1 MGNELKRKYGLFT
14 AICMVVGIVIGSGVF
29 FKAGKVLTNNNGSM
43 LKSLLTVALV
53 GAVMTVCTYV
63 FSLLAQRHERVN
75 GVIDYAEVSCGPMYA
90 YGLGWFLSTIYY
102 PSLTSCL
109 AWISAQYTCELFSW
123 DVTSDIHV
131 AIGAFYL
138 VAGYALNALSPK
150 IAGKFQV
157 STTVIKLVPLGIMA
171 VVGTVAGLINGKT
184 VASLGESA
192 TAVGGTA
199 GGGILAAAV
208 AFAFAYEGW
217 IIATSINAELKNA
230 KRNLPIALV
239 AGSLIVVAVYLFYFL
254 GLTGALTTEEMMASS
269 NIPKE
274 AFSKLFGSP
283 VFGTIV
289 YVFIVISCLGTMNGL
304 MLGCCRGM
312 YSVAVRGQGPAP
324 SIFAEVDKETNM
336 PTNSAIVGL
345 LFCGFWFMQ
354 WELGL
359 IRGVLP
365 DIIAWENDELPIIT
379 LYASYIPIF
388 IVLMIRGK
396 EMHPVKRF
404 VMPALA
410 IVCCIF
416 MVYAAFATY
425 KIQAVYY
432 LIVSTVVLLI
442 GLLFYRGKD
451 GKTLPERLFR
461 KKKQE
466 EEPVNE

>member
-1 MGNELKRKYGLFT
+1 MKNELKRKYGLFT

-29 FKAGKVLTNNNGSM
+29 FKAGKVLESNNGSM
-43 LKSLLTVALV
+43 GKSILTVALV

-63 FSLLAQRHERVN
+63 FSLFAQRHERVN
-75 GVIDYAEVSCGPMYA
+75 GIIDYAEVSCGPMYA

-123 DVTSDIHV
+123 DVTSDIHL

-157 STTVIKLVPLGIMA
+157 STTVIKLIPLGIMA
-171 VVGTVAGLINGKT
+171 VVGTAAGLINGKT
-184 VASLGESA
+184 VASLGESSSLSGA
-192 TAVGGTA
+192 A

-239 AGSLIVVAVYLFYFL
+239 AGSLIVVAVYVFYFL
-254 GLTGALTTEEMMASS
+254 GLTGALTSEEMMASP

-274 AFSKLFGSP
+274 AFGKLFGSP
-283 VFGTIV
+283 VFGTVV

-312 YSVAVRGQGPAP
+312 YSVAIRGQGPAP
-324 SIFAEVDKETNM
+324 RLFAEVDKQTNM
-336 PTNSAIVGL
+336 PTNSAILGL
-345 LFCGFWFMQ
+345 IFCGFWFMQ

-388 IVLMIRGK
+388 AVLMVKGK
-396 EMHPVKRF
+396 DLHPVKRF
-404 VMPALA
+404 LLPSLA
-410 IVCCIF
+410 IVGCIF
-416 MVYAAFATY
+416 MVYAAFAAY
-425 KIQAVYY
+425 RIEAVYY
-432 LIVSTVVLLI
+432 LIVSTAVLLI
-442 GLLFYRGKD
+442 GMLFYRGKD
-451 GKTLPERLFR
+451 GKTVLDRVLRQKGGEAEGTDP
-461 KKKQE
+461 
-466 EEPVNE
+466 

>member
-29 FKAGKVLTNNNGSM
+29 FKAGKVLQNNNGSM
-43 LKSLLTVALV
+43 AGSLLTVVLV

-63 FSLLAQRHERVN
+63 FSLLAQRHAHVN
-75 GVIDYAEVSCGPMYA
+75 GIIDYAEATCGPMYA

-109 AWISAQYTCELFSW
+109 AWISAQYTCELFAW

-138 VAGYALNALSPK
+138 IAGYALNALSPK

-157 STTVIKLVPLGIMA
+157 STTVIKLIPLGIMA
-171 VVGTVAGLINGKT
+171 LVGTVAGLINGKT

-199 GGGILAAAV
+199 GGGIFAAAV

-230 KRNLPIALV
+230 KRNLPIALIV
-239 AGSLIVVAVYLFYFL
+239 GSLIVVAVYLFYFL
-254 GLTGALTTEEMMASS
+254 GLTGALTTEEMMASP

-283 VFGTIV
+283 VFGTVV

-304 MLGCCRGM
+304 MLGCSRGM
-312 YSVAVRGQGPAP
+312 YSVAARGQGPAP
-324 SIFAEVDKETNM
+324 HIFAEVDKESNM

-388 IVLMIRGK
+388 IVLMIRGRDL
-396 EMHPVKRF
+396 HPVKRF

-410 IVCCIF
+410 IVGCIF
-416 MVYAAFATY
+416 MVYAAFSSY
-425 KIQAVYY
+425 KIQAIYY

-442 GLLFYRGKD
+442 GMLFYRGKE
-451 GKTLPERLFR
+451 GRTVLERLFR
-461 KKKQE
+461 KKSE
-466 EEPVNE
+466 ERPTVNE

>member
-1 MGNELKRKYGLFT
+1 MENELKRKYGLFT

-29 FKAGKVLTNNNGSM
+29 FKAGKVLESNNGSM
-43 LKSLLTVALV
+43 GKSLLTVALV

-63 FSLLAQRHERVN
+63 FSLMAQKHERVN

-90 YGLGWFLSTIYY
+90 YGLGWFLSTVYY
-102 PSLTSCL
+102 PALASCL

-123 DVTSDIHV
+123 EVTSDIHM

-138 VAGYALNALSPK
+138 VAGYALNALSPR

-157 STTVIKLVPLGIMA
+157 STTVIKLIPLGIMA
-171 VVGTVAGLINGKT
+171 LVGTVAGLINGKT

-192 TAVGGTA
+192 ATVGGGS

-230 KRNLPIALV
+230 KRNLPIALIV
-239 AGSLIVVAVYLFYFL
+239 GSVIVVAVYFFYFL
-254 GLTGALTTEEMMASS
+254 GLTGALTTEEMMASP

-274 AFSKLFGSP
+274 AFGKLFGSP
-283 VFGTIV
+283 VFGTVV

-304 MLGCCRGM
+304 VLGCSRGM
-312 YSVAVRGQGPAP
+312 YSVAGRGQGPCP
-324 SIFAEVDKETNM
+324 RVFATVDKETDM
-336 PTNSAIVGL
+336 PTNSAIAGL
-345 LFCGFWFMQ
+345 LFCAFWFMQ
-354 WELGL
+354 WELGF
-359 IRGVLP
+359 IRGALP

-388 IVLMIRGK
+388 IVLMVKGK
-396 EMHPVKRF
+396 DLPPVKRF
-404 VMPALA
+404 VMPSLA
-410 IVCCIF
+410 VGCCIF
-416 MVYAAFATY
+416 MVYAAFASY
-425 KIQAVYY
+425 GIEALYY
-432 LIVSTVVLLI
+432 LIVSTVAILI

-461 KKKQE
+461 KKQE
-466 EEPVNE
+466 EKGSVKE